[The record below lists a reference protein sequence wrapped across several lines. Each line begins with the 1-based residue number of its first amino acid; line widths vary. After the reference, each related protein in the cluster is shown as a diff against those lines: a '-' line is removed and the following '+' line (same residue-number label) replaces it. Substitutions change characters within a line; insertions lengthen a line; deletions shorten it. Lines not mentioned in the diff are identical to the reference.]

1 MSFISKKDV
10 DAWDIEYSHVT
21 WGGLSEYL
29 WIQKNLRDN
38 AFLLDAG
45 SGTGRYLK
53 EFFLKYPCIGIDLSK
68 KALMRSI
75 QNLENVAEK
84 KSGLP
89 LSDQKNGLSLSDQ
102 KSGLPLSDQKS
113 GLPLSDQKNGLSL
126 PDHFVSNITMLPF
139 KESCFDG
146 ILCLGVLQ
154 HLLLTDRL
162 NAVCEFHRVLKKG
175 SCVYFEAFGESDMR
189 CCGDVQKNSEE
200 RTFLRQ
206 NGIIYHYF
214 AEGELK
220 KLFEENGFITKEFQS
235 LKKEKKYDG
244 KAYVRHHYRAV
255 FEK

>member
-1 MSFISKKDV
+1 MSFVSKKDV

-21 WGGLSEYL
+21 WGGPSEYL
-29 WIQKNLRDN
+29 WIQKNLQDN

-45 SGTGRYLK
+45 SGAGRYLK
-53 EFFLKYPCIGIDLSK
+53 EFFLKYPCIGIDISK

-75 QNLENVAEK
+75 QSLENVAEK
-84 KSGLP
+84 KGGLS
-89 LSDQKNGLSLSDQ
+89 LDQKNSL
-102 KSGLPLSDQKS
+102 L
-113 GLPLSDQKNGLSL
+113 L
-126 PDHFVSNITMLPF
+126 PDHLVSNITTLPF

-154 HLLLTDRL
+154 HLLFADRL
-162 NAVCEFHRVLKKG
+162 KAVSEFHRVLKKG
-175 SCVYFEAFGESDMR
+175 GCVYFEAFGESDMR
-189 CCGDVQKNSEE
+189 CCGDAQKNFEE

-214 AEGELK
+214 TEGELK
-220 KLFEENGFITKEFQS
+220 KLFEENGFITKEFQT

-244 KAYVRHHYRAV
+244 KTHVRHYYRAV